1 MTKLTSLTPNKYN
14 VSNYGSKQIEL
25 KETLGKS
32 KETLEKSKE
41 TLEKSKQ
48 AVNESVSGNSAV
60 LTATSGMND
69 KKSMY
74 QTLSLVPVV
83 YYTDRFL
90 NTKMAGDEAQSLLG
104 KTASLGDKISSAL
117 NLDKIISKFNGKKVS
132 NFIKNNSFTKYFTEE
147 FKAIPKSSMAKRQ
160 TLGEEYTSKL
170 FTGLKDAITKP
181 NGLYEVLTAKN
192 SPLKE
197 ETVRILEQIKENE
210 KLTTMPLKELCNA
223 SDDLIKNGLDTIKP
237 GSLTSAPVRLSEL
250 RNKAKAANLETGK
263 SVFGKVLTKAN
274 LKTKDVITYGG
285 GLLSAYFLASAII
298 NAAKA
303 TKEAP
308 EGEKTSTLMHVLSEQ
323 YLGMLLFQPSI
334 NILYKAGGNKYR
346 GMSIEGRNALADLVK
361 NANIKGDLT
370 KEGLKVVNLQKKLLL
385 KGVDKDKAS
394 QLAGKGLKEAKNLY
408 ENLKKDGTKL
418 KLWEKVLKGLGTVLD
433 TGLDTVKLKKGP
445 TLKGFLGGFGR
456 FALIMFVIQPVIQ
469 KPMTKLCH
477 KIFGEPKAYLSKQNE
492 GKDKE
497 TKNSSTPSTPDNQIR
512 NTSST
517 NLLNIYGNKTA
528 NQIPD
533 NTNDLL
539 GQKTKD
545 GNGTNIATGE
555 NESDIAALNLF
566 NKDKKQ
572 EEEKE
577 ERYIPSTE
585 VHYDNTDQEALIEAQ
600 LKEIRKKAYSAQKNI
615 EKYL

>member
-1 MTKLTSLTPNKYN
+1 MTNISNINSNKYN
-14 VSNYGSKQIEL
+14 LSNSGAKQVEI
-25 KETLGKS
+25 KETLAKS

-83 YYTDRFL
+83 YYADRFV
-90 NTKMAGDEAQSLLG
+90 NAKMAGDEAKSLLG

-117 NLDKIISKFNGKKVS
+117 NLDKIINKFNGKKVS
-132 NFIKNNSFTKYFTEE
+132 NFIKNNNFTKYFTEE

-181 NGLYEVLTAKN
+181 NGLYEALTAKD

-197 ETVRILEQIKENE
+197 ETVRILEQIKGNE
-210 KLTTMPLKELCNA
+210 KLTTMPLQELCNA
-223 SDDLIKNGLDTIKP
+223 SDDLIKNGIDTIKP

-274 LKTKDVITYGG
+274 LKAKDVITYGG

-361 NANIKGDLT
+361 NANINGDLT
-370 KEGLKVVNLQKKLLL
+370 KEGLKVVNFQKKLLL

-408 ENLKKDGTKL
+408 KNLKKDGTKL

-445 TLKGFLGGFGR
+445 TVKGFLGGFGR

-469 KPMTKLCH
+469 KPITKLCH
-477 KIFGEPKAYLSKQNE
+477 KIFGEPKVYLSKQNE
-492 GKDKE
+492 GKDKNSKN
-497 TKNSSTPSTPDNQIR
+497 TKSATVAGTQIP

-517 NLLNIYGNKTA
+517 NLLNIYGNKNA

-533 NTNDLL
+533 NTNDLI
-539 GQKTKD
+539 GQETQSSA
-545 GNGTNIATGE
+545 NENVATGE
-555 NESDIAALNLF
+555 NDIAALNLF
-566 NKDKKQ
+566 NKDKKT
-572 EEEKE
+572 EDDKE

-585 VHYDNTDQEALIEAQ
+585 VHYDNTDQEAIIEAQ

>member
-1 MTKLTSLTPNKYN
+1 MTKISNINSNKYN
-14 VSNYGSKQIEL
+14 LSNYGAKQVEL
-25 KETLGKS
+25 KETLAKS

-83 YYTDRFL
+83 YYADRFV
-90 NTKMAGDEAQSLLG
+90 NVKMAGNEATALLG
-104 KTASLGDKISSAL
+104 KTANLGDKISSAL
-117 NLDKIISKFNGKKVS
+117 KLDKFIEKIDGKKVS

-160 TLGEEYTSKL
+160 TLGEEYTTKL
-170 FTGLKDAITKP
+170 FTGLKDAITKQ
-181 NGLYEVLTAKN
+181 NGLYEVATAKD

-197 ETVRILEQIKENE
+197 ETVKLLQKIKENE
-210 KLTTMPLKELCNA
+210 KLTTLPLKELCNA
-223 SDDLIKNGLDTIKP
+223 SDDLIKNGIDTIKP

-250 RNKAKAANLETGK
+250 RNKANAANLQTGK
-263 SVFGKVLTKAN
+263 SAFGKLLAKAN
-274 LKTKDVITYGG
+274 LKAKDTITYGG
-285 GLLSAYFLASAII
+285 GLMSAYFLASAII
-298 NAAKA
+298 NAVKA

-323 YLGMLLFQPSI
+323 YLGILLFQPSI

-408 ENLKKDGTKL
+408 KNLKKDGTKL

-445 TLKGFLGGFGR
+445 TVKGFLGGFGR
-456 FALIMFVIQPVIQ
+456 FALIMFVIQPIIQ
-469 KPMTKLCH
+469 KPITKLCH

-492 GKDKE
+492 GKDKGSKN
-497 TKNSSTPSTPDNQIR
+497 TKSASVAGSQIP

-517 NLLNIYGNKTA
+517 NLLNIYGNKNA

-533 NTNDLL
+533 NTQDLM
-539 GQKTKD
+539 GQKTQ
-545 GNGTNIATGE
+545 NPTNANVATGE
-555 NESDIAALNLF
+555 NENDIAALNLF
-566 NKDKKQ
+566 NKDKKT
-572 EEEKE
+572 EDKE

-585 VHYDNTDQEALIEAQ
+585 VHYDNTDQEAIIEAQ